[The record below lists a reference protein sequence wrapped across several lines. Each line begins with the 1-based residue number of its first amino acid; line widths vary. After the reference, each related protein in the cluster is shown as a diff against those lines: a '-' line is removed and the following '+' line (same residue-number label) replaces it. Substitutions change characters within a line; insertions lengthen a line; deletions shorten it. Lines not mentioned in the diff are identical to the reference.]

1 MPWRGAAWLLGDN
14 RANRAGKDRQDAA
27 DLLGRSCHG
36 RPGATRGVQAAVG
49 APQAD
54 RVIKPELQGAWEEHL
69 HAWLGATWPCLEGS
83 RLETLMADIGD
94 LLVAKGLGTGRH
106 TYGWYSDA
114 EIALG
119 RAVWCTTRHVRPE
132 VMVETGVAHG
142 VTSRIALEALDQN
155 DRGHPHPLDNRLHK
169 DTGAAI
175 TDSCRRRW
183 SYVEGSSRQRLRAL
197 TAEVGR
203 VDVFIH
209 DSLHTGKNV
218 LFEME
223 QVAFAMPSGG
233 VMLVDDIGSH
243 DGFVT
248 FARKHPE
255 FQTMA
260 CASADSLGVFGIAV
274 KVG

>member
-1 MPWRGAAWLLGDN
+1 MLQTFSADPVTVG
-14 RANRAGKDRQDAA
+14 RALPGEFRQRWE
-27 DLLGRSCHG
+27 LHK
-36 RPGATRGVQAAVG
+36 
-49 APQAD
+49 AD

-155 DRGHPHPLDNRLHK
+155 DRGHLWSIDLPHPLDNRLHK

-183 SYVEGSSRQRLRAL
+183 SYVEGSSRQRLPAL

>member
-1 MPWRGAAWLLGDN
+1 
-14 RANRAGKDRQDAA
+14 
-27 DLLGRSCHG
+27 
-36 RPGATRGVQAAVG
+36 
-49 APQAD
+49 
-54 RVIKPELQGAWEEHL
+54 
-69 HAWLGATWPCLEGS
+69 
-83 RLETLMADIGD
+83 
-94 LLVAKGLGTGRH
+94 
-106 TYGWYSDA
+106 
-114 EIALG
+114 
-119 RAVWCTTRHVRPE
+119 
-132 VMVETGVAHG
+132 
-142 VTSRIALEALDQN
+142 
-155 DRGHPHPLDNRLHK
+155 
-169 DTGAAI
+169 
-175 TDSCRRRW
+175 
-183 SYVEGSSRQRLRAL
+183 
-197 TAEVGR
+197 